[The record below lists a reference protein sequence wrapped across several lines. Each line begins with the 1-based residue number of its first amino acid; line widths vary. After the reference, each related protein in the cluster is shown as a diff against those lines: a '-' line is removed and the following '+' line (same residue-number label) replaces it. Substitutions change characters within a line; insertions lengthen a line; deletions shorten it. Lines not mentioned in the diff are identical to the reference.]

1 MVQGDSRSDGGRQD
15 MPRKPSTEPQRQ
27 RHQKRQRLYRERLR
41 TEGRPEADAVDAA
54 LAAALCGTA
63 EDERDAAVQDPV
75 LKGYLS
81 AILKRT
87 RRELLKRG
95 HDWDG
100 ATAAL
105 QRRLHRITP

>member
-1 MVQGDSRSDGGRQD
+1 
-15 MPRKPSTEPQRQ
+15 MPRKPGTEPQRQ
-27 RHQKRQRLYRERLR
+27 RHQQRQRVYRERLR
-41 TEGRPEADAVDAA
+41 AEGRPEADAVDAA

-63 EDERDAAVQDPV
+63 ADERDAATKDLI
-75 LKGYLS
+75 LKGYL
-81 AILKRT
+81 AALLKRA

-95 HDWDG
+95 YDRSG

>member
-1 MVQGDSRSDGGRQD
+1 
-15 MPRKPSTEPQRQ
+15 MPRKPSTDPQRQ
-27 RHQKRQRLYRERLR
+27 RHQQRQRLYRERLR

-63 EDERDAAVQDPV
+63 SDERDAPVKDPV

-81 AILKRT
+81 ALLKRT
-87 RRELLKRG
+87 RRELIGRG
-95 HDWDG
+95 YDWDG

-105 QRRLHRITP
+105 HRRLHRITP